1 MANEAQANQVTAA
14 VAMGNLILS
23 ETIGALA
30 HLPMG
35 NVAGRKTELRRSRKL
50 M

>member
-35 NVAGRKTELRRSRKL
+35 MWLAGKRNCAGYGS
-50 M
+50 